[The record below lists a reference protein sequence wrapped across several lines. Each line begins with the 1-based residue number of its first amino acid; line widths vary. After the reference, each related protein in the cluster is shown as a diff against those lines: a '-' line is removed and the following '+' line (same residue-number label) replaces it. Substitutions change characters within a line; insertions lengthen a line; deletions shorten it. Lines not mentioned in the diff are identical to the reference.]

1 MGSVVIIWV
10 ISGQLRVSVGC
21 NGNQGDH
28 IRSHIGSA
36 QGYQWVAMGIRE
48 IILGVI

>member
-1 MGSVVIIWV
+1 M
-10 ISGQLRVSVGC
+10 GC

-28 IRSHIGSA
+28 IMSHIGHIGSA

-48 IILGVI
+48 IIL